1 MKKILLLVALFCI
14 GGMFTT
20 SKAGPKPPPGY
31 SIIATSCGTTHHASA
46 NLTNKQLAD
55 LLDHYEKTDCG
66 G

>member
-1 MKKILLLVALFCI
+1 MKKILLLAVFFI

-20 SKAGPKPPPGY
+20 SKAGPNPPPGF
-31 SIIATSCGTTHHASA
+31 SIIGTSCGTTHHVSP